1 MICSVE
7 IKDKQ
12 IKFLEKL
19 SNWGVGGTLGSDVT
33 LSSYGPLSMFDA
45 GLCMYNV
52 GAGLAP

>member
-45 GLCMYNV
+45 GLCT
-52 GAGLAP
+52 